1 MPETEEQ
8 RRLRQADQAA
18 RTMFNVFPQG
28 VGERVG
34 GAAQAV
40 AGAVGSAINRFS
52 NPFGALA
59 SDIGAARQAVSGTR
73 LIGRREP
80 AQEVATAPTPVLPS
94 GTPMV
99 GFDAYPTIP
108 QSIPQTASATAP
120 QPATPLV
127 SPSVPAFPTTG
138 MGLMGNENIRPLPTE
153 QFAAMGRI
161 EPTLADRGKVSTD
174 ITGMQRATPI
184 QTPYGT
190 IYATPEQQAN
200 LQRTRTVAQQSSRSP
215 AEQQALIAQIRQQ
228 GADLG
233 QKGLQGQEQFFAQKR
248 AEREAL
254 RSAESAAR
262 ASGVRSMDIM
272 RARAATQPSSTLAG
286 IRGQAFEYSQRLPSE
301 GLQQSVTSA
310 FNRFLPA
317 GGSRPLP
324 AGPMG
329 PSGYALYERQ
339 RMARGSSNPYSNV
352 EAERRRRT
360 RNIAIS
366 QGLQPALSLPVQ
378 EKQEDYFRRRGL
390 M

>member
-1 MPETEEQ
+1 
-8 RRLRQADQAA
+8 
-18 RTMFNVFPQG
+18 MFNVFPQG

-40 AGAVGSAINRFS
+40 AGAVGSAINRFT

-94 GTPMV
+94 GTPMT
-99 GFDAYPTIP
+99 GFDIYPTTP

-138 MGLMGNENIRPLPTE
+138 MGLMGNENIKPLPTE

-161 EPTLADRGKVSTD
+161 EPTLDDRGRVSTD

-200 LQRTRTVAQQSSRSP
+200 LQAPRTLAQQSSRSP
-215 AEQQALIAQIRQQ
+215 AEQQALIAQMREQGAVLRQQ
-228 GADLG
+228 GM
-233 QKGLQGQEQFFAQKR
+233 QRQEQFFAQR
-248 AEREAL
+248 QAEREAL
-254 RSAESAAR
+254 SSAESSAR
-262 ASGVRSMDIM
+262 ARGVRPMDIM
-272 RARAATQPSSTLAG
+272 RARSAVSGPSTIAGIQGQFQTYQPQIGPMAPTSTLVANAVSG
-286 IRGQAFEYSQRLPSE
+286 FTGGLP
-301 GLQQSVTSA
+301 V
-310 FNRFLPA
+310 

-352 EAERRRRT
+352 RAEQRRRT
-360 RNIAIS
+360 EELASS
-366 QGLQPALSLPVQ
+366 QGWERALSFPVQ
-378 EKQEDYFRRRGL
+378 RAQEQELRRRGL
-390 M
+390 I